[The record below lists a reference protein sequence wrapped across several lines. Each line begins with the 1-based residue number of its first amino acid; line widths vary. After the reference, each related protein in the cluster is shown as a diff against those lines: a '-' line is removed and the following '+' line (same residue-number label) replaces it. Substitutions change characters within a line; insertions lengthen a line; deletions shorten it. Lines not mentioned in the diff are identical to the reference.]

1 MLKIKELREEK
12 GISQQE
18 LANAVNISKSSIS
31 KYEKGD
37 RTPELE
43 TFEAIADYFNVD
55 MDYLKGKSEIRRK
68 YIFTDDDNLEVDKKK
83 EFAKT
88 YISEIR
94 SYKDN
99 NIEIDFK

>member
-94 SYKDN
+94 FYKDN
-99 NIEIDFK
+99 KIEIDFK